1 MKKALFPG
9 SFDPLTNGHVDIIR
23 RACAIFDSVVV
34 LVACNPAKAALF
46 TVEERVSMIRRSLES
61 FGPVVT
67 VDSYDGLTVR
77 YAESHGCGYIVRG
90 LRDEKDFVY
99 EHELEINNRILSS
112 SVETVYLSSG
122 SGNLF
127 VRSSSVRE
135 FIRYGVDISPFVPS
149 AVYSEIIRKTA
160 SE

>member
-1 MKKALFPG
+1 MKKAVFPG
-9 SFDPLTNGHVDIIR
+9 SFDPLTNGHVDIIK
-23 RACAIFDSVVV
+23 RACLIFDSVVV
-34 LVACNPAKAALF
+34 LVACNPGKEALF
-46 TVEERVSMIRRSLES
+46 TVDERVEMIRRSLLS
-61 FGPVVT
+61 FPSVT

-77 YAESHGCGYIVRG
+77 YAERCGCRYIVRG

-127 VRSSSVRE
+127 IRSSSVRE
-135 FIRYGVDISPFVPS
+135 FIRYGVDCSPFVPPQ
-149 AVYSEIIRKTA
+149 VYSEIVRKTA
-160 SE
+160 SK

>member
-1 MKKALFPG
+1 MKRALFPG

-23 RACAIFDSVVV
+23 RSCSLFDSVVV
-34 LVACNPAKAALF
+34 LVACNPGKAALF
-46 TVEERVSMIRRSLES
+46 TVDERVDMIRRALES
-61 FGPVVT
+61 FENVT
-67 VDSYDGLTVR
+67 VDSCDGLTVR
-77 YAESHGCGYIVRG
+77 YAESHGCSYIVRG
-90 LRDEKDFVY
+90 LRDGKDFVY

-135 FIRYGVDISPFVPS
+135 FIRYGVDVSPFVPPQ
-149 AVYSEIIRKTA
+149 VYSEIVRKTA

>member
-1 MKKALFPG
+1 MKRAVFPG

-23 RACAIFDSVVV
+23 RACSLFDSVVV
-34 LVACNPAKAALF
+34 LVACNLGKSAFF
-46 TVEERVSMIRRSLES
+46 TVEERVGMIRRALELFDS
-61 FGPVVT
+61 VT

-77 YAESHGCGYIVRG
+77 YAESHGCSYIVRG
-90 LRDEKDFVY
+90 LRDGKDFIY

-112 SVETVYLSSG
+112 YVETVYLSSG

-135 FIRYGVDISPFVPS
+135 FIRYGVDISPFVPP
-149 AVYSEIIRKTA
+149 AVLSEIVRKTA

>member
-1 MKKALFPG
+1 MKRAVFPG
-9 SFDPLTNGHVDIIR
+9 SFDPLTNGHVDIIG
-23 RACAIFDSVVV
+23 RACSLFDSVVV
-34 LVACNPAKAALF
+34 LVACNPGKAALF
-46 TVEERVSMIRRSLES
+46 TVEERVDMIRRSLSS
-61 FGPVVT
+61 FDNVT

-77 YAESHGCGYIVRG
+77 YAENHGCRYIVRG

-99 EHELEINNRILSS
+99 EHELEINNRMLSD

-135 FIRYGVDISPFVPS
+135 FIRYGVDCSPFVPTEVNY
-149 AVYSEIIRKTA
+149 AIKRKTA